1 MAEGEGDTV
10 ERNERHGIL
19 KRTSGQ
25 QASRPVRQSGS
36 AFDILRRH
44 ESHVTRDC
52 LSLALVVSTRRDSL
66 ARSSRPTPRSRP
78 KRFSISRRCCG
89 STPAARRA
97 TRHSA
102 VEYLKQVFE
111 KEGIP
116 YQVFAKDPSRA
127 NIVAR
132 IKGNGKK
139 RPILILGH
147 TDVVTVDPAKW
158 THPPFGAVRDG
169 GYVYGRGTVDDK
181 DNLVAGLMLML
192 NLKRNNTPL
201 DRDVILLA
209 EAGEEGAP
217 DVGAQFMAD
226 NHLDA
231 INAEFCLAEGG
242 GVVRTGGR
250 CVQSNIGTTEKEPRF
265 VELIARGP
273 AGHGSVPSRNNAV
286 TQAVGGRRQGRRVDA
301 AAAHQRNHRR
311 VLQEAGDDGA
321 GRRGED
327 LSRHPQSRSEES
339 RRPAADWLLEN
350 QPHHWSMVHTSLVPT
365 IVAGGFRYNVI
376 PSEAKATIDVRLH
389 PDEDQSAFLDMVR
402 KVVNDPNVEVRWG
415 RERYR
420 PAGGARI
427 DTEAYRVLEA
437 QTKKHY
443 NTMVLPTMGTG
454 ATDMSNL
461 RAKGIQCY
469 GIGPA
474 LDYRGRRQ
482 GLRRAQR
489 SGTHPRKR
497 APSLCAL
504 SIRRR
509 PRACARV
516 TCTASGT
523 A

>member
-1 MAEGEGDTV
+1 M
-10 ERNERHGIL
+10 N
-19 KRTSGQ
+19 
-25 QASRPVRQSGS
+25 
-36 AFDILRRH
+36 F
-44 ESHVTRDC
+44 
-52 LSLALVVSTRRDSL
+52 STRAFLIAALTCSTAAVNDAQQGNAAIEAETIQHFQAL
-66 ARSSRPTPRSRP
+66 LKLDTSSPP
-78 KRFSISRRCCG
+78 G
-89 STPAARRA
+89 NE
-97 TRHSA
+97 TRA

-139 RPILILGH
+139 RPILIMGH

-181 DNLVAGLMLML
+181 DNLVAGLMLVL
-192 NLKRNNTPL
+192 QLKRQNIPL

-231 INAEFCLAEGG
+231 INAEFCFAEGG
-242 GVVRTGGR
+242 GVVRRGGAV
-250 CVQSNIGTTEKEPRF
+250 VQANIGTTEKEPRF
-265 VELIARGP
+265 VEIIAHGP
-273 AGHGSVPSRNNAV
+273 AGHGSVPARGNAV
-286 TQAVGGRRQGRRVDA
+286 TRLTAAVGKIAEWTPPLRINETTGAYFKKLATMVPADVARIYRDLLNPDPKVSTA
-301 AAAHQRNHRR
+301 A
-311 VLQEAGDDGA
+311 
-321 GRRGED
+321 
-327 LSRHPQSRSEES
+327 SE
-339 RRPAADWLLEN
+339 WLLEN
-350 QPHHWSMVHTSLVPT
+350 QPQHWSMVHTSLVPT
-365 IVAGGFRYNVI
+365 IVTGGFRYNVI

-389 PDEDQSAFLDMVR
+389 PDEDQAVFLDMVR
-402 KVVNDPNVEVRWG
+402 KVVNDPNVDVRWG

-437 QTKKHY
+437 QTAKHY
-443 NTMVLPTMGTG
+443 NTAVLPTMGTG

-461 RAKGIQCY
+461 RAKGIECY

-474 LDYRGRRQ
+474 LDSEDSGKGFGAHSDQERILESELHRFVRFQ
-482 GLRRAQR
+482 SDVVLDLARA
-489 SGTHPRKR
+489 K
-497 APSLCAL
+497 
-504 SIRRR
+504 
-509 PRACARV
+509 
-516 TCTASGT
+516 
-523 A
+523 